1 MSDFRPHHLIRN
13 LRERLRA
20 PLASGATPSSGPR
33 SRLRVV
39 TLNHPLLDPGIAYW
53 VVDDAPDHSDSG
65 MWADD

>member
-13 LRERLRA
+13 LRERR
-20 PLASGATPSSGPR
+20 PSGPR

-65 MWADD
+65 VWADD